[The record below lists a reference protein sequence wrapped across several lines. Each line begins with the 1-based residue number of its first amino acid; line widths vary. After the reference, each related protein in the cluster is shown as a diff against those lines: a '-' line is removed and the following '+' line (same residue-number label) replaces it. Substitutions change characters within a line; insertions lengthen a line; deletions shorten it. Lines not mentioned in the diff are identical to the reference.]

1 MLTHQGENSIWDLLL
16 LRMLIAS
23 RLPLNK
29 YFIEWIAVYQFYLFL
44 FDRLTVAVTPHANC
58 SNFPNRNCP
67 SRSIKRDHTTTTPRI
82 GIISPNET
90 DSASIG
96 LGTES
101 LTGATLPTTVWLWS
115 VDRIA
120 TLTHRS
126 FLFRSHS
133 TNQPLYAASAYLP
146 VVRSPTR

>member
-29 YFIEWIAVYQFYLFL
+29 DFIEWIAVYLFYLFV
-44 FDRLTVAVTPHANC
+44 FVRLTVAVTPHANC
-58 SNFPNRNCP
+58 NRNCP

-82 GIISPNET
+82 GIISPNEM

-101 LTGATLPTTVWLWS
+101 LTGAKLPTTVWLWS

-133 TNQPLYAASAYLP
+133 TNQPLDAASAYLP